1 MGHDLKSIRKQ
12 FAERGVFYTDTKLAE
27 ILRSL
32 ITIDD
37 GEVYD
42 PTCGDGALLSVF
54 PDEIVKYGQE
64 IDPEQLAVASGRLVN
79 FSGAAGDTLA
89 APAFPGRK
97 FQAIVANP
105 PFSVKWTPN
114 PSDERFSCAPAL
126 APPSRADYA
135 FLLHILHY
143 LADGGQAVVLNFP
156 GVTYR
161 GNAEAKI
168 RKWLVEQNVILKI
181 IHVEGD
187 YFVDTKIAT
196 VIIILDKGKKTTDI
210 VFSEL
215 NSGRER
221 IVPVSEVEANDFI
234 LSVSNYLPPEQPKH
248 PPIDPLSTELEARR
262 KCVLRIRKE
271 LEFSKTVCEF
281 EGWKIHPFI
290 ADIKKA
296 VRKFEGECLVNKG
309 GQIKL
314 LGL

>member
-1 MGHDLKSIRKQ
+1 MGHDIKSIRKR

-27 ILRSL
+27 ILRGL
-32 ITIDD
+32 ITIDYH
-37 GEVYD
+37 EVYD

-54 PDEIVKYGQE
+54 PDKIAKYGQE
-64 IDPEQLAVASGRLVN
+64 IDPEQLAVASGRLIN
-79 FSGAAGDTLA
+79 FHGATGDTLA
-89 APAFPGRK
+89 APAFPEKR
-97 FQAIVANP
+97 FRAIVANP

-114 PSDERFSCAPAL
+114 PSDVRFSCAPAL

-143 LADGGQAVVLNFP
+143 MAEGGQAVVLDFP
-156 GVTYR
+156 GVLYR

-168 RKWLVEQNVILKI
+168 RRWLVEQNVILKI

-196 VIIILDKGKKTTDI
+196 VIIVLDKGKRTTDI

-215 NSGRER
+215 ESGRER
-221 IVPVSEVEANDFI
+221 SVPVSEVEANDFI
-234 LSVSNYLPPEQPKH
+234 LTVSSYLPPERPDA
-248 PPIDPLSTELEARR
+248 PPIDPLSTELDARR
-262 KCVLRIRKE
+262 QCISRIRRE
-271 LEFSKTVCEF
+271 LEFSKIVCEL
-281 EGWKIHPFI
+281 EGWKIQPFI

-296 VRKFEGECLVNKG
+296 VRKFEGECQVNEG